1 MGKIISYIPVSAV
14 IATANRASVFNKT
27 LSSLFNQSVV
37 PEQIIVVDASKTD
50 ETYLLCQ
57 QNYPTIEWIKA
68 KIKGAATQRNEG
80 IDFVQTEFV
89 FFMDDDIIFEADC
102 IKNLWNSINYT
113 NDAGGVNAMVTN
125 QQYQTPGRVTQFMY
139 QLMHGKKLDSYAG
152 MCIGPAWNLL
162 PEDKDHLPAIQPVEW
177 LNTTCTM
184 YRKVA
189 LPSPA
194 FSSHFTD
201 YSLMED
207 VCLSLEVA
215 KKWKLFNARTARI
228 FHDSQPGLHKKRHSA
243 LAKMEL
249 VNRYYVMT
257 TILQRTNFFDYCKL
271 FLLEFFGVAT
281 TLNSGNGWIQ
291 LFPTLI
297 GKAAAFQQ
305 IIFKGKK

>member
-1 MGKIISYIPVSAV
+1 
-14 IATANRASVFNKT
+14 
-27 LSSLFNQSVV
+27 
-37 PEQIIVVDASKTD
+37 VVDASETD
-50 ETYLLCQ
+50 ETYLLCTKS
-57 QNYPTIEWIKA
+57 YPTIEWKKA

-80 IDFVQTEFV
+80 IEFVQTEFV
-89 FFMDDDIIFEADC
+89 FFMDDDIVFEPDC
-102 IKNLWNSINYT
+102 IKNLWTAINNT
-113 NDAGGVNAMVTN
+113 NYSGGVNAMVTN
-125 QQYQTPGRVTQFMY
+125 QQYHTPGRVTKFMY

-162 PEDKDHLPAIQPVEW
+162 PEDKETLPEIVPVEW
-177 LNTTCTM
+177 LNTTCTI
-184 YRKVA
+184 YRKAV

-194 FSSHFTD
+194 FSSHFTG

-228 FHDSQPGLHKKRHSA
+228 FHDSQPGSHKKSHSV

-257 TILQRTNFFDYCKL
+257 AILQRTKFFDYCKL

-281 TLNSGNGWIQ
+281 SLNSTNGWKQ
-291 LFPTLI
+291 LFPTLT
-297 GKAAAFQQ
+297 GKAGAFLQ
-305 IIFKGKK
+305 IIFKGKR